1 MHRDT
6 IACLWVSCPTNSCQ
20 TLQRSVEGYTAP
32 ITPYIKYS
40 EHPIPSHPIAW
51 RCKGYTR
58 LSHIEK
64 TRFRNRHR
72 THIYLHKV
80 SLLFWK
86 VKRAPTK
93 LCNPSEWNK
102 LEVNLVSQTTLFAER
117 GRVLSSFIWRVNC
130 LQCNTR
136 HWKQSALGLVLGVGP
151 RVALVML
158 QVSSCHHSSWEQW
171 ARCRMHPLSWG
182 SMMSHYSRCQPNWA
196 ATIVLL
202 TSCSVTRPFLSARQG
217 RSVNLVGVGWPLAEV
232 IGEVSLLGKRLEG

>member
-1 MHRDT
+1 MCKSPSWGTAGERRFDCSQRGAVHQLTDQKVSIRVVETLVSHGAVACVDMHRDT
-6 IACLWVSCPTNSCQ
+6 VACLWVSCPTNSCQ

-93 LCNPSEWNK
+93 LCNPSE
-102 LEVNLVSQTTLFAER
+102 
-117 GRVLSSFIWRVNC
+117 
-130 LQCNTR
+130 
-136 HWKQSALGLVLGVGP
+136 
-151 RVALVML
+151 
-158 QVSSCHHSSWEQW
+158 
-171 ARCRMHPLSWG
+171 
-182 SMMSHYSRCQPNWA
+182 
-196 ATIVLL
+196 
-202 TSCSVTRPFLSARQG
+202 
-217 RSVNLVGVGWPLAEV
+217 
-232 IGEVSLLGKRLEG
+232 